1 MSIVTRSGGE
11 CSIEQRDRHA
21 RPGHARPGRADDI
34 GAGDAHSACRRG
46 LSPVLMKRIALLP
59 TRDRAIVELTL
70 RSHLSR
76 AGIGRA
82 LGMAPGQVSRRL
94 RVLYA
99 RLHDPLVVALSDDR
113 CPLAPE
119 YRQLGIE
126 HHLLG
131 ARVPKLSDDHRLSA
145 GEVRR
150 MLAYLRGW
158 QSGMIAARR

>member
-1 MSIVTRSGGE
+1 MSMITRSGGG
-11 CSIEQRDRHA
+11 CSIERRNRYAGQA
-21 RPGHARPGRADDI
+21 RQAPADEPDVAAR
-34 GAGDAHSACRRG
+34 CG
-46 LSPVLMKRIALLP
+46 LSPALMKRIALLP

-99 RLHDPLVVALSDDR
+99 RLHDPLVIALSDAR

-131 ARVPKLSDDHRLSA
+131 ARVPKLSDRHRLSA